1 MRGQGGG
8 GKEEA
13 KEERRSWGEP
23 RTWPMAADRSARLR
37 NVDLEHA
44 AKELGV
50 VHVVDAGGSVSA
62 ILILDKGKATVLLC
76 TPRET
81 RSVHGR
87 AAQYQNGGR
96 ARVALSITKL
106 TSVISPKG
114 RKAACRV
121 SCVTLSSSPPELGG
135 WVRRRA
141 RGVCGARARAHQR
154 IGFSCR

>member
-50 VHVVDAGGSVSA
+50 VHVVDAVGRVSTV
-62 ILILDKGKATVLLC
+62 LELDKGKAAVLLC
-76 TPRET
+76 AHQERRGQHTGAWHECRGE
-81 RSVHGR
+81 
-87 AAQYQNGGR
+87 R
-96 ARVALSITKL
+96 ARVALSSTRL

-114 RKAACRV
+114 RKAACRISV
-121 SCVTLSSSPPELGG
+121 VTLSSSPPGGEVGCELPTKG
-135 WVRRRA
+135 RR
-141 RGVCGARARAHQR
+141 GARAHAPT
-154 IGFSCR
+154 